1 MMGLL
6 KTQRVYD
13 QCANTLEVRNFLIGD
28 GFHIRDI
35 SEAAKAETKD
45 RELVVHH
52 LNRLYL
58 NVAYPEYVMLIYCVY
73 VQLWDTRVQVF
84 SKAIWHRSVESVN
97 STLIGIDINITKLAK
112 RTQVVESS
120 HMIVVDM
127 GKQDTISDLATI
139 RSNAT
144 NAVQPTDKFTYN
156 GTQYTVSELL
166 QLTGLLPGTFDV
178 ADLLCYLVP
187 YLLYMSIILKIKR
200 I

>member
-28 GFHIRDI
+28 GFHIRYI

-127 GKQDTISDLATI
+127 GKQDTINLTEWLAKNLLPKV
-139 RSNAT
+139 RST
-144 NAVQPTDKFTYN
+144 VDEHTCGRSLEQGGGPQTAVPRVFAPAN
-156 GTQYTVSELL
+156 GTITAY
-166 QLTGLLPGTFDV
+166 
-178 ADLLCYLVP
+178 
-187 YLLYMSIILKIKR
+187 KR
-200 I
+200 NTL

>member
-13 QCANTLEVRNFLIGD
+13 QCVNTLEIRNFLIGD
-28 GFHIRDI
+28 GFHIRYI

-73 VQLWDTRVQVF
+73 VQLWDTKVQVF

-127 GKQDTISDLATI
+127 GKQDTINLTEWLAKNLLPKVRPTVDEHTCG
-139 RSNAT
+139 RSLKQGGGPQAAVPRVFTPANGAVAT
-144 NAVQPTDKFTYN
+144 YKRNTLRRA
-156 GTQYTVSELL
+156 GTQK
-166 QLTGLLPGTFDV
+166 G
-178 ADLLCYLVP
+178 
-187 YLLYMSIILKIKR
+187 
-200 I
+200 